1 MRVVFMG
8 TPQIAADVLKTLAEH
23 HEVVGVF
30 CQPDKPVGRKQILT
44 PPPVKETALQ
54 LGLPVHQP
62 RGFKNGKATALIQSL
77 APDAIAVIAYG
88 KILPKAVLDIPRY
101 GCVNL
106 HGSLLPLYRG
116 SAPIQRSV
124 MDGVSLTGLT
134 AMLMDEGMDTGD
146 MLAVRELPLTE
157 ADDAAAVYEKM
168 GAMGGD
174 FLCEVLASLENGT
187 AVRTKQDDS
196 LATYAPPIEKAE
208 GDFTFHSDAKA
219 IVNKVRG
226 LCIWPSAS
234 FMHEDKRIKVEKA
247 QYSPLTGAVGEVLAI
262 KPLTI
267 AAQNG
272 AVVLQQVLPQGSRS
286 MTGSQ
291 WAAGRRFKIGDN
303 IFND

>member
-8 TPQIAADVLKTLAEH
+8 TPQIAADVLETLAAH

-44 PPPVKETALQ
+44 APPVKETALR
-54 LGLPVHQP
+54 LGLPVFQP
-62 RGFKNGKATALIQSL
+62 RGFKNGVAVKKIEEL

-88 KILPKAVLDIPRY
+88 KILPKSVLDIPRL

-124 MDGVSLTGLT
+124 MDGVEVTGLT

-157 ADDAAAVYEKM
+157 ADDAASVYEKM
-168 GAMGGD
+168 GAMGGA
-174 FLCEVLASLENGT
+174 FLCEVLASLEAGT

-208 GDFTFHSDAKA
+208 GDFSFDNDAKH

-226 LCIWPSAS
+226 LCIWPCAS
-234 FMHEDKRIKVEKA
+234 FLHEEKRIKVEKA
-247 QYSPLTGAVGEVLAI
+247 AFSPQSGAVGEVLAI
-262 KPLTI
+262 KPLTVG
-267 AAQNG
+267 AKNG
-272 AVVLQQVLPQGSRS
+272 AVILHQVLPQGSRS

-303 IFND
+303 IFA